1 MELMIAG
8 VSSRKANEANV
19 RKTEK
24 RSVASI
30 ATPCVGDRDIV
41 EKCGTLVLINQ

>member
-1 MELMIAG
+1 MIAG
-8 VSSRKANEANV
+8 VNSKKASEAV
-19 RKTEK
+19 RKTEN

-30 ATPCVGDRDIV
+30 ATPCVGDRAIV